1 MPECDDV
8 KLEDCECNCDGR
20 LETLNLSGN
29 NLGDVDSQILAAGIS
44 NVLRVN
50 LGMVFFFLGATYF

>member
-1 MPECDDV
+1 MTDCDDF

-44 NVLRVN
+44 NFLRVN
-50 LGMVFFFLGATYF
+50 LGMVSLTLISP